1 MTNIWFGRKAAKL
14 PIYPTDVRLHRL
26 ALVAFILCSGGV
38 EKFHLPA
45 ARRLINISLNP
56 SGNPPHPPPH
66 PYTCTS
72 CLYYNANLSTTTAV
86 QYRMRFL
93 ALSLLIP
100 FPLQNCITWF
110 RNQLFIGILCPFASI
125 CPRFYDV
132 WNRKCAKNT
141 NLRLGSREPSC
152 KLWL

>member
-26 ALVAFILCSGGV
+26 ALVAFILYSGGV

-56 SGNPPHPPPH
+56 SGNPPPPPH

-72 CLYYNANLSTTTAV
+72 CLYYSANLSTTTAV

-93 ALSLLIP
+93 TSVLTYPS
-100 FPLQNCITWF
+100 CMTCF
-110 RNQLFIGILCPFASI
+110 RNQPFICILCIFGSI

-141 NLRLGSREPSC
+141 QKKLRLGSREPSC
-152 KLWL
+152 KLRL